1 MNSKTKKTLIA
12 IAGVPVMIIGL
23 IGWILPFI
31 PGAPVFFV
39 GLAMVL
45 IWHPKGAIFVTK
57 CKDKCRCFAAK
68 AGLLRTARRD
78 PVETFFSEGDDR

>member
-1 MNSKTKKTLIA
+1 MNSTTKKMLIA

-23 IGWILPFI
+23 VGWILPFM

-45 IWHPKGAIFVTK
+45 IWHPKGAIFVNK
-57 CKDKCRCFAAK
+57 CKARCHTLAEK
-68 AGLLRTARRD
+68 AGFVRSENRD
-78 PVETFFSEGDDR
+78 PVNTFFEKGGE

>member
-1 MNSKTKKTLIA
+1 MNSTTKRMLIA

-23 IGWILPFI
+23 VGWILPFM

-45 IWHPKGAIFVTK
+45 IWHPKGATFVNK
-57 CKDKCRCFAAK
+57 CKARCHTLAEK
-68 AGLLRTARRD
+68 AGFFRSENCD
-78 PVETFFSEGDDR
+78 PVNTFFEKGGE